1 MIKALSKMLFITF
14 FLFNFTKI
22 NPLYASLEEELDKKT
37 VPFHFKLGAG
47 DPKVANDNGTEAN
60 LFMFNIPCVVSPDT
74 SKWFHLGFDTTRT
87 VKHYMGALPS
97 LSLNPTTNIFLEHL
111 QLAFLPQIKKGGRLS
126 QEETIFSKTFN
137 TLMQKDPTSHVGC
150 HFYMPEEIA
159 EGAGIVLLLPGSNGA
174 RFSDIDRALAYARQ
188 GIPCLIPDFVSTA
201 KTNKTLRRNST
212 IQNQLAVSFFGNALS
227 ILSLH
232 HVLQGW
238 DAIDPTKIVWDCE
251 SIGATQALLALS
263 PEVIAKFEEDFI
275 PPAFIAL
282 NDFAPVLI
290 TSALKESPF
299 WTIPKTIWG
308 GTADEFT
315 PLSQVEEFLDRGP
328 EIQATT
334 LIKHDGYHDA
344 RSLDED
350 TLHQEGGTYEL
361 KDATNYTGLCA
372 YMTPSVDEVRK
383 TVEGLDIGADAGEI
397 MGALEIP
404 FNNSRLHLELED
416 VDLAPQEVARRVT
429 QLPKGAIFGPTS
441 KEKATEL
448 RNEVI
453 AAVLK
458 YAKPSLE
465 DEIDF

>member
-47 DPKVANDNGTEAN
+47 VPMVPNDNGTEAN
-60 LFMFNIPCVVSPDT
+60 LFTFNKIPCVVSPDT
-74 SKWFHLGFDTTRT
+74 SKWFPLGYDKTLT

-97 LSLNPTTNIFLEHL
+97 ISLNPTTNIFLEYL

-137 TLMQKDPTSHVGC
+137 MLMQKDPTSHVGC
-150 HFYMPEEIA
+150 HLYMPEEIA
-159 EGAGIVLLLPGSNGA
+159 EGAGVVLLLPGSKGA
-174 RFSDIDRALAYARQ
+174 RFSEIERALAYASQ

-201 KTNKTLRRNST
+201 KTNKELRGNST

-227 ILSLH
+227 ILLLH

-251 SIGATQALLALS
+251 SIGATLALLALS
-263 PEVIAKFEEDFI
+263 LKANFEVDFI
-275 PPAFIAL
+275 PPVFIAM
-282 NDFAPVLI
+282 NDLAPVLI
-290 TSALKESPF
+290 TSDIENSPF

-315 PLSQVEEFLDRGP
+315 PLSQVEDFLNRGP

-350 TLHQEGGTYEL
+350 TPHQEGGTYEL
-361 KDATNYTGLCA
+361 KDATIYTDLCA

-383 TVEGLDIGADAGEI
+383 TFENLDIGVEEGEI
-397 MGALEIP
+397 MGVVENIFEEL
-404 FNNSRLHLELED
+404 RLHLELEN

-429 QLPKGAIFGPTS
+429 QLPKGTTFGPTS

-458 YAKPSLE
+458 HAKPSL
-465 DEIDF
+465 